1 MGEKMKFNL
10 MFLTL
15 TVTAA
20 VAFADPAPITSS
32 SDIGLARS
40 LVLSDTPAGSS
51 QMGVGGGEFAGTVNG
66 YSTLYWCVD
75 DQEEFTFGDSGYGN
89 VTLLS
94 NVAANSSSVKYGNV
108 TNGGTPG
115 WTNTTDTFDSVAL
128 PGTAT
133 SRRTWPFRRLS
144 GLSPTT
150 APSRADSPPSVEMIP
165 STPPISIGSTRLC

>member
-40 LVLSDTPAGSS
+40 LVLSYTPAGSS

-66 YSTLYWCVD
+66 YSTLFWCVD

-89 VTLLS
+89 VILLQ
-94 NVAANSSSVKYGNV
+94 NVGADANSVKFGNV
-108 TNGGTPG
+108 TNGGTPA
-115 WTNTTDTFDSVAL
+115 WTNTSDAFDSVTL
-128 PGTAT
+128 PSDAT
-133 SRRTWPFRRLS
+133 DRY
-144 GLSPTT
+144 
-150 APSRADSPPSVEMIP
+150 AMAA
-165 STPPISIGSTRLC
+165 